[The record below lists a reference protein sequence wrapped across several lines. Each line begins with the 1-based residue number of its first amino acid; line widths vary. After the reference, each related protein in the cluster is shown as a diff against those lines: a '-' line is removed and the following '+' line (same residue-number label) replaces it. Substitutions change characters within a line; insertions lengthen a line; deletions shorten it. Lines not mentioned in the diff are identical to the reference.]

1 MESME
6 YLEKDLKKRKLRAF
20 FSAAFI
26 TFALIML
33 SFYMIG
39 FVPYYVDGTSANV
52 DNDFSNRVAGLSR
65 YGFDNYNTVALANL
79 PQLGEEET
87 PVYRSVIEEET
98 PAVIAEPERILIN
111 GVDIDLPVLN
121 PESVDIGVLDNALLS
136 GSVRYPHSARLGEDG
151 NMFIFGHSSGLPVVK
166 NQMFK
171 AFNNIPELE
180 KGDVI
185 TVIGGGMEYVYRVDN
200 VRLTDVNE
208 GLVDLSQKNGK
219 KLTLST
225 CNSFGAKSERWVVEA
240 DFVGSYEAGV

>member
-1 MESME
+1 ME
-6 YLEKDLKKRKLRAF
+6 YSEKDLYKRKRRAF
-20 FSAAFI
+20 FSA
-26 TFALIML
+26 TFLVFTLTML
-33 SFYMIG
+33 VFYTIG
-39 FVPYYVDGTSANV
+39 FVPYYIDGTKVAKTNE
-52 DNDFSNRVAGLSR
+52 DFSDRVASLSR
-65 YGFDNYNTVALANL
+65 FGFNNFSAVALSNL

-87 PVYRSVIEEET
+87 PVYTSVIEEDSPEI
-98 PAVIAEPERILIN
+98 IAEPERILIN

-121 PESVDIGVLDNALLS
+121 PESADIDVLDNALLS
-136 GSVRYPHSARLGEDG
+136 GSVRYPNSARLGEDG

-171 AFNNIPELE
+171 AFNKIPELE

-185 TVIGGGMEYVYRVDN
+185 TVVGGGMEYVYRVDK
-200 VRLTDVNE
+200 VRLTNVNE

-240 DFVGSYEAGV
+240 DFVGSYSTSA